1 MTEREER
8 REPHDGVAKEAN
20 QLMTLSDNHEPKT
33 NNRAPI
39 IRGVL
44 RKWENVSD
52 ESQVAE
58 DAYIVEQEEQAR
70 LNDAYGS
77 SACSDDDGA
86 GFWREAAQKRK
97 QARWRER
104 CKWVR
109 DVFRWLLKGR
119 FRQ

>member
-1 MTEREER
+1 MTEREEKL
-8 REPHDGVAKEAN
+8 EPHDGVAKEAN
-20 QLMTLSDNHEPKT
+20 RLTTPLDNHEPKT
-33 NNRAPI
+33 KNPTQI

-86 GFWREAAQKRK
+86 DFWREAAQKRK

-104 CKWVR
+104 GKRVR
-109 DVFRWLLKGR
+109 DAFRWLLKGR